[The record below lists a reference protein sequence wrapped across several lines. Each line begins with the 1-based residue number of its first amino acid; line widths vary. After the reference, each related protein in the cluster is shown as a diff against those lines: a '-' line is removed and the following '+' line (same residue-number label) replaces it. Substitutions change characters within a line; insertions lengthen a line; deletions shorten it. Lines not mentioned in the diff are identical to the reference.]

1 MIHNSAFPYPVN
13 TIPHTTVHVGRLTE
27 IAEILIPYFF
37 HCRIS
42 SLKCG
47 HFFGFSCIEKWLSS
61 AGGDDCPNC
70 NEKASKNDIRQH
82 YVSNLHGHNGKIHGN
97 R

>member
-1 MIHNSAFPYPVN
+1 MYC
-13 TIPHTTVHVGRLTE
+13 RLTE

-82 YVSNLHGHNGKIHGN
+82 YVSNLHGRNGKIHGN